1 MASACKYS
9 YLVRLE
15 ADPLVGGLADLVVV
29 VRRPQVLLR
38 LTQEALRLRRL
49 RVAAAER
56 RRHVEVV
63 AGARA
68 VLAREVLLVS
78 LALLTVLL
86 RALVRLLEVEL
97 VGVVEVRLE
106 RLARGERVA
115 RVEVEVEVLE
125 GLRSRQALRTQ
136 HRILTR
142 FNKSA
147 PKRINSRRQVD

>member
-1 MASACKYS
+1 M
-9 YLVRLE
+9 RLE

-49 RVAAAER
+49 RVAATER
-56 RRHVEVV
+56 GRDVEVV

-78 LALLTVLL
+78 LALLAVFL

-106 RLARGERVA
+106 RVAGGERVA

-125 GLRSRQALRTQ
+125 RLRSRQTLRTQ
-136 HRILTR
+136 HGV
-142 FNKSA
+142 
-147 PKRINSRRQVD
+147 PSRRSCC